1 MTNQLKIISVNCQ
14 GLGDK
19 RKCQDVLM
27 NLKLKKYNVYF
38 IQDTHF
44 TTEEENYIETMWGHD
59 VFFNSYKSNSRGIAI
74 LFNDNCEVKVHKNY
88 RDENG
93 NYLILEAT
101 IDNLQFLLVNLY
113 GPNSDTPEFYS
124 QLLGKIEEIYSGQYV
139 IIGGDFNL
147 VLNQDLDTMNYK
159 RINNPKA
166 QVEVHKLMETLD
178 LIDIFRE
185 NNPTLRRY
193 TWRKRNPIK
202 QGRLDFFLISQSF
215 FISGSTNKV

>member
-1 MTNQLKIISVNCQ
+1 MSFL
-14 GLGDK
+14 
-19 RKCQDVLM
+19 
-27 NLKLKKYNVYF
+27 
-38 IQDTHF
+38 
-44 TTEEENYIETMWGHD
+44 
-59 VFFNSYKSNSRGIAI
+59 NSYRSNSRGIAI
-74 LFNDNCEVKVHKNY
+74 LFNDNCEVKVHKKY

-113 GPNSDTPEFYS
+113 SPNSDTPEFYS

-139 IIGGDFNL
+139 IISGDFNL

-178 LIDIFRE
+178 FIDIFRE
-185 NNPTLRRY
+185 NNPT
-193 TWRKRNPIK
+193 I
-202 QGRLDFFLISQSF
+202 
-215 FISGSTNKV
+215 

>member
-1 MTNQLKIISVNCQ
+1 
-14 GLGDK
+14 
-19 RKCQDVLM
+19 M

-44 TTEEENYIETMWGHD
+44 TTEEENYIETMWSYD

-93 NYLILEAT
+93 NYLILETT

-124 QLLGKIEEIYSGQYV
+124 QLLGKI
-139 IIGGDFNL
+139 
-147 VLNQDLDTMNYK
+147 
-159 RINNPKA
+159 
-166 QVEVHKLMETLD
+166 
-178 LIDIFRE
+178 
-185 NNPTLRRY
+185 
-193 TWRKRNPIK
+193 
-202 QGRLDFFLISQSF
+202 
-215 FISGSTNKV
+215 